1 MANLNKY
8 TDVISHCVDLVGG
21 KDNISQFLYCTT
33 RLRFNVKDKGL
44 VKTDALGKLKG
55 CLGTQ
60 WTGNQLQLII
70 GQDVAEV
77 YKAVCKTYGISSEAK
92 VDENLDAN
100 LAETAGEKPRIWE
113 RISVQGFFTAMSAC
127 IVPVIPMLVAGG
139 MVKSILL
146 ILSQLG
152 ILATDSGTYVTLMW
166 MCDASTYFLPV
177 ALGYTCAKR
186 FNMDPS
192 MGIYLGAILISPT
205 LISMVAEG
213 DAGSIFGLAIPAQ
226 SYTSSI
232 FPVFL
237 TILVASYIWRFL
249 NRYIPTAVRSMFA
262 PILTLVIMAPISLCV
277 TAPFGSLL
285 GSYLGIA
292 IKWLYDMFGPL
303 GTAIYTAVSPFL
315 VMTGMHACLSV
326 YSTNAIATTGRDIFV
341 GAASFIRNLN
351 QGIAALVVALKS
363 KDPDQRATA
372 WSCAI
377 TAIVSGVTEPALFG
391 VNLRYRKP
399 IYAACIGGFF
409 GGLYA
414 GMMGVA
420 RYVYGGIGLFGL
432 TVFVGD
438 DPSNL
443 INQIIAMAIGAAVT
457 FVVGWI
463 IVKPEDLQTSNE

>member
-1 MANLNKY
+1 MANLNNY
-8 TDVISHCVDLVGG
+8 TEVITQCVDLVGG
-21 KDNISQFLYCTT
+21 KENISQFLYCTT

-44 VKTDALGKLKG
+44 VKTDELGRLKG

-77 YKAVCKTYGISSEAK
+77 YKTICKTYGIDREDK
-92 VDENLDAN
+92 VDENLDAD
-100 LAETAGEKPRIWE
+100 LSGGEKKKVPLKD
-113 RISVQGFFTAMSAC
+113 RISIQGFFTAMSAC
-127 IVPVIPMLVAGG
+127 IVPIIPMLVAGG

-152 ILATDSGTYVTLMW
+152 LLATDSGTYVTLSW
-166 MCDASTYFLPV
+166 MCDASTYFIPV

-186 FNMDPS
+186 FGMDPS

-205 LISMVAEG
+205 LISMVSEG
-213 DAGSIFGLAIPAQ
+213 SAGSIYGLAIPAK

-237 TILVASYIWRFL
+237 TILVASYVWRFL

-262 PILTLVIMAPISLCV
+262 PILTLLIMAPISLCV
-277 TAPFGSLL
+277 TAPL
-285 GSYLGIA
+285 GSTLGTYLGVA
-292 IKWLYDMFGPL
+292 IKWLYDVFGPF
-303 GTAIYTAVSPFL
+303 GTAIYTAISPFL

-326 YSTNAIATTGRDIFV
+326 YSTNAIATTGKDIFV

-351 QGIAALVVALKS
+351 QGIAALVVALKA

-414 GMMGVA
+414 GFMGVA

-432 TVFVGD
+432 TVFVGED
-438 DPSNL
+438 SSNL
-443 INQIIAMAIGAAVT
+443 INQVIAMAIGAAVT
-457 FVVGWI
+457 FIVGWI
-463 IVKPEDLQTSNE
+463 IVKPEDLAAK